1 MPVDGLT
8 QLNGRLMAMLKDV
21 DNLRPLY
28 DEMGMF
34 LVGVVRQNFI
44 DQGRPEKWMPSVR
57 AKVTGGKTLRDTGA
71 LMNSIDHESTDK
83 GVKIGPSGPA
93 AKYGAMMG
101 EGTAGLPGGVLKP
114 KNPDGFLMFSMTTG
128 MRKKSLKTGAL
139 LKHAVEQSS
148 FIKVKEVAIPARP
161 YLYIP
166 PEDQAKVAQ
175 MAIDFLARRRAA

>member
-1 MPVDGLT
+1 MPVDALT

-28 DEMGMF
+28 DEIGIF

-44 DQGRPEKWMPSVR
+44 DQGRPEKWTPSVR
-57 AKVTGGKTLRDTGA
+57 AKVTGGETLRDTGA

-83 GVKIGPSGPA
+83 GVNVGPSGPA

-101 EGTAGLPGGVLKP
+101 EGTAGLPGGVLRP
-114 KNPDGFLMFSMTTG
+114 KNPDGFLMFTMTTG
-128 MRKKSLKTGAL
+128 MRKRSVRTGAL
-139 LKHAVEQSS
+139 LKRAVEESS
-148 FIKVKEVAIPARP
+148 FVKVKEVTIKGRP

-166 PEDQAKVAQ
+166 PEDREKVTQ
-175 MAIDFLARRRAA
+175 MAIDFLVRRRAA